1 MSIYNTKQ
9 QRIIILILILLLGT
23 FLAYSLKDIISAGL
37 GAIVFYTLF
46 RSYYLRLIEVKKWK
60 KSLSALFI
68 IFGTFI
74 ILILPFF
81 TLSWMV
87 INKISFYTENPT
99 EINIILNH
107 FSSVLGIDIHSVK
120 VIEIVEKIESWALG
134 SFPSLV
140 SALANIFFLIS
151 VMYFILYFMFTEYE
165 NFENSLLKYLPFKE
179 KNALLLAEELQKIT
193 QTNVIGQGI
202 IAFAQ
207 GLCVGIGFLIFGI
220 EDPLFW
226 GVLSALLSFV
236 PLVGAA
242 LVFIPAGLIELSYS
256 NYYSG
261 IGILLWG
268 IIVVSNI
275 DNVLRLI
282 INKKMANIHP
292 LISIIGVII
301 GIPMFGILGLVF
313 GPLLISFFIL
323 LINIYES
330 KNATTSLY
338 KSRIIITKNEDTD
351 QDT

>member
-46 RSYYLRLIEVKKWK
+46 RSYYIRLIETKKWK
-60 KSLSALFI
+60 KSLAALFI

-87 INKISFYTENPT
+87 INKISYYTDNPA
-99 EINIILNH
+99 EITNILNH
-107 FSSVLGIDIHSVK
+107 FSTVLGIDVHSVRVVEIIQK
-120 VIEIVEKIESWALG
+120 VETWALG

-151 VMYFILYFMFTEYE
+151 IMYFILYFMFTEYE

-179 KNALLLAEELQKIT
+179 KNALQLADELQKIT

-220 EDPLFW
+220 DDPLFW

-242 LVFIPAGLIELSYS
+242 LVFVPAGLIELSYL

-261 IGILLWG
+261 IGILVWG
-268 IIVVSNI
+268 LLVVSNI

-313 GPLLISFFIL
+313 GPLLISFFLL

-330 KNATTSLY
+330 KSATTSIF
-338 KSRIIITKNEDTD
+338 KSRIIVTKDEETEKDA
-351 QDT
+351 

>member
-37 GAIVFYTLF
+37 GAIVLYTLL
-46 RSYYLRLIEVKKWK
+46 RSYYIKLINIKKWK
-60 KSLSALFI
+60 RPLAALFI
-68 IFGTFI
+68 ILVSFI
-74 ILILPFF
+74 VLIIPFF

-87 INKISFYTENPT
+87 INKISYYTDNSI
-99 EINIILNH
+99 EITNILNH
-107 FSSVLGIDIHSVK
+107 FSTVLGIDVHSVRVMEIIQK
-120 VIEIVEKIESWALG
+120 VESWALG
-134 SFPSLV
+134 SFPSIV
-140 SALANIFFLIS
+140 SALANIFFLVSI
-151 VMYFILYFMFTEYE
+151 MYFILYFMFTEHEY
-165 NFENSLLKYLPFKE
+165 FENALLKYLPFKE
-179 KNALLLAEELQKIT
+179 KNALQLADELQRIT
-193 QTNVIGQGI
+193 QSNVIGQGI

-207 GLCVGIGFLIFGI
+207 GFCVGIGFLIFGI

-242 LVFIPAGLIELSYS
+242 LVFVPAGLIEISYT

-261 IGILLWG
+261 VGILIWG
-268 IIVVSNI
+268 VLIVSNI

-282 INKKMANIHP
+282 INRKMANIHP

-323 LINIYES
+323 LISIYEN
-330 KNATTSLY
+330 KNSTASIY
-338 KSRIIITKNEDTD
+338 HSRIIINKEDEEH
-351 QDT
+351 QDS